1 MQFIT
6 STVPVFTSGNQKDF
20 LVGNVVGLG
29 VGSGVVVVVL
39 VVVVVDEVGSKNGGV
54 RLGHAMSSQV
64 KAQQHPT
71 LDPNK

>member
-6 STVPVFTSGNQKDF
+6 SAVPVFTSGNQKDF
-20 LVGNVVGLG
+20 FVGDVVGLC
-29 VGSGVVVVVL
+29 VGSGVVAVVL
-39 VVVVVDEVGSKNGGV
+39 VVVVVGSKNGGA

-64 KAQQHPT
+64 KAQQHPA